1 MANLL
6 AARGR
11 IFLKQFCCGQKHCGR
26 AEATLQG
33 IAFEKRRL
41 QHCDFAAVGD
51 TLDGLDLS
59 AVGLDS
65 ECQAATH
72 QQPVQADRA
81 GAADAVLAPHMRSGQ
96 TKFFTK
102 EINQVLTRLDR
113 PRIYAAIGEP
123 HVAEH
128 LAVKPRM
135 GRQAGHGEIAATPRE
150 FGKTR
155 AVIGPDHWH
164 LDRRQHLARLEV
176 GLVKV
181 TEEVGGRDLAAAA
194 LGRDFQLGIER
205 EHAGRQ
211 FRRRIGMGEAAAN
224 GPTVT
229 DGGVRNPGYCLAEHR
244 CGTCNLHRGL
254 DLRISGKR
262 ADPQHAVADDDQA
275 AARAGDP
282 YRGMA
287 AWIDV
292 GTLDPFRAADTQLA
306 QELRADGHR
315 VQFHVWPG
323 SHGQDYWQAHWAQY
337 LRFYAGALAN
347 CRPHG

>member
-1 MANLL
+1 MS
-6 AARGR
+6 
-11 IFLKQFCCGQKHCGR
+11 
-26 AEATLQG
+26 
-33 IAFEKRRL
+33 RRL
-41 QHCDFAAVGD
+41 EVIGRVQILSQRGLGLGQHRTAEGPALQDPLGD
-51 TLDGLDLS
+51 PG
-59 AVGLDS
+59 
-65 ECQAATH
+65 TH
-72 QQPVQADRA
+72 
-81 GAADAVLAPHMRSGQ
+81 
-96 TKFFTK
+96 
-102 EINQVLTRLDR
+102 R
-113 PRIYAAIGEP
+113 PGIHAAIGEP

-155 AVIGPDHWH
+155 AIIGPYHWH

-254 DLRISGKR
+254 DLRISGER
-262 ADPQHAVADDDQA
+262 ADP
-275 AARAGDP
+275 
-282 YRGMA
+282 
-287 AWIDV
+287 
-292 GTLDPFRAADTQLA
+292 
-306 QELRADGHR
+306 
-315 VQFHVWPG
+315 
-323 SHGQDYWQAHWAQY
+323 
-337 LRFYAGALAN
+337 
-347 CRPHG
+347 